1 MMVTVQ
7 RSGGFAGLTRTWQV
21 DVDQPDRFVW
31 VISAETSPAKK
42 AKLPEQQVTGPWREL
57 VDRVREVSDAER
69 TAERGAGP
77 GAERGAGTAGP
88 GSTAPGS
95 QG

>member
-1 MMVTVQ
+1 M
-7 RSGGFAGLTRTWQV
+7 
-21 DVDQPDRFVW
+21 W

-69 TAERGAGP
+69 AGERGAP
-77 GAERGAGTAGP
+77 HD
-88 GSTAPGS
+88 STAPGNE
-95 QG
+95 G